1 MQHLPPVGAVL
12 QGVAEVRRLEQI
24 MGEVSKYAPPDLVHE
39 WQEEIYQ
46 LIEQARRTA
55 VQGVYDHLTSM
66 GIWQQPH

>member
-1 MQHLPPVGAVL
+1 M
-12 QGVAEVRRLEQI
+12 RRLEQI